1 MNDLTFDILKIIVS
15 ISCALISAYL
25 IPFINSKLQDAKYQN
40 LLEIVEIAVRA
51 AEQTQTGGGKGRVK
65 KQEVIC
71 SVTAWCKEHGISITD
86 DQLSQLI
93 EAAVFNMNLEK

>member
-25 IPFINSKLQDAKYQN
+25 IPFIHSKLQDVKYQN

-51 AEQTQTGGGKGRVK
+51 AEQTVAGAGKGKRK
-65 KQEVIC
+65 KQEVITF
-71 SVTAWCKEHGISITD
+71 VTTWAKEHGVSITEE
-86 DQLSQLI
+86 QLSQLI